1 MADGYVV
8 EAAGV
13 TKRFRDSRG
22 GALLTAVDCLDIR
35 AARGKM
41 TALIGPDGAGKTTFL
56 RMVCGLM
63 FPTEG
68 ILSVLGISVADK
80 PADVQ
85 RRLEYMPQKFGL
97 YEDLTCMENMNLYAD
112 LHGISAEERKERFE
126 KLFHM
131 TGLAPFAQRLAG
143 KLSGG
148 MKQKLGLACTLVR
161 TPELLIL
168 DEPTAGVDPLS
179 RRELWEIL
187 KDLVKGGHISVLV
200 STAYMEEAELC
211 DEVYILNK
219 GKVLDRGTPEE
230 LRKETEG
237 RCRMAKTPEGIPPR
251 VLQAA
256 FLDDRESVEDAV
268 PEKGNVR
275 FVLKEG
281 VPLERVK
288 AFSCYPRLE
297 TESVPSRLEDSFM
310 CCLGKLER
318 KESPL
323 EGFELDYKEPAHIS
337 GKVDIEVKN
346 LVRRFGD
353 FTAVDNTS
361 FQVHE
366 GEIFGLL
373 GPNGAGKST
382 TFKMLCGLLPA
393 SSGELSV
400 AGVNLRTARAAARAN
415 VGYVAQKFSLYGM
428 LTVRENLEFFGGAY
442 GLPRQKIKERMKE
455 VLSQFGLSGA
465 EDRMA
470 GDLPGGYK
478 QRLSMA
484 AALLHEPK
492 ILFLDEPTSGI
503 DPPARRVFWRQITA
517 LAAKGTT
524 VIITTHFMDE
534 AEYCDR
540 IMIQD
545 QGKMLILLIGYGL
558 SLDVKNVPVAVV
570 MEDASPTVQDML
582 SFMDGS
588 DYFDPRYTTSMK
600 EGTEMMNRREVD
612 AIIRV
617 PPNFTENLFRG
628 GSHVQIILWGVD
640 AASARTAE
648 SYLEAGLASWQAA
661 NASKYMTVSDGLGF
675 VSVTPRQW
683 FNDANTSTWF
693 FIPGLVVLIMT
704 LVGLFLTTMVMAR
717 EWERGTLEALF
728 ITPVRPI
735 EILLSKMIPYFG
747 IAAIGFWLCMAAA
760 RYLYGVP
767 VHGSFLMILL
777 GSVIYLIVTLGMG
790 LTISSVIK
798 NQFFACQVSML
809 VSTLPTVMLS
819 GFIFDLRSAPAVVY
833 AVGHVLPATYYMEL
847 LKSLFLAGND
857 WALIRENCLI
867 LGGYAV
873 FFTGLSCVVTKK
885 RLE

>member
-35 AARGKM
+35 AVRGKM

-85 RRLEYMPQKFGL
+85 RRLGYMPQKFGL

-112 LHGISAEERKERFE
+112 LHGISTEERKERFE

-161 TPELLIL
+161 TPKLLIL

-187 KDLVKGGHISVLV
+187 KDLVEGGHISVLV

-237 RCRMAKTPEGIPPR
+237 RCRMAKTPEGIPSR

-256 FLDDRESVEDAV
+256 FLDDWESVEDAV

-297 TESVPSRLEDSFM
+297 TESVPSSLEDSFM

-400 AGVNLRTARAAARAN
+400 AGVNLRTARVAARAN

-455 VLSQFGLSGA
+455 VLSRFGLSGA

-545 QGKMLILLIGYGL
+545 QGKMLILGTPEEVRDRSG
-558 SLDVKNVPVAVV
+558 KNLTMNEAFIAIV
-570 MEDASPTVQDML
+570 ENS
-582 SFMDGS
+582 
-588 DYFDPRYTTSMK
+588 RRK
-600 EGTEMMNRREVD
+600 E
-612 AIIRV
+612 
-617 PPNFTENLFRG
+617 
-628 GSHVQIILWGVD
+628 
-640 AASARTAE
+640 
-648 SYLEAGLASWQAA
+648 
-661 NASKYMTVSDGLGF
+661 
-675 VSVTPRQW
+675 
-683 FNDANTSTWF
+683 
-693 FIPGLVVLIMT
+693 
-704 LVGLFLTTMVMAR
+704 
-717 EWERGTLEALF
+717 
-728 ITPVRPI
+728 
-735 EILLSKMIPYFG
+735 
-747 IAAIGFWLCMAAA
+747 
-760 RYLYGVP
+760 
-767 VHGSFLMILL
+767 
-777 GSVIYLIVTLGMG
+777 
-790 LTISSVIK
+790 
-798 NQFFACQVSML
+798 
-809 VSTLPTVMLS
+809 
-819 GFIFDLRSAPAVVY
+819 
-833 AVGHVLPATYYMEL
+833 EL
-847 LKSLFLAGND
+847 
-857 WALIRENCLI
+857 
-867 LGGYAV
+867 
-873 FFTGLSCVVTKK
+873 
-885 RLE
+885 

>member
-35 AARGKM
+35 AVRGKM

-85 RRLEYMPQKFGL
+85 RRLGYMPQKFGL

-112 LHGISAEERKERFE
+112 LHGISTEERKERFE

-187 KDLVKGGHISVLV
+187 KDLVEGGHISVLV

-237 RCRMAKTPEGIPPR
+237 RCRMAKTPEGIPSR

-256 FLDDRESVEDAV
+256 FLDDWESVEDAV

-297 TESVPSRLEDSFM
+297 TESVPSSLEDSFM

-400 AGVNLRTARAAARAN
+400 AGVNLRTARVAARAN

-455 VLSQFGLSGA
+455 VLSRFGLSGA

-545 QGKMLILLIGYGL
+545 QGKMLILGTPEEVRDRSG
-558 SLDVKNVPVAVV
+558 KNLTMNEAFIAIV
-570 MEDASPTVQDML
+570 ENS
-582 SFMDGS
+582 
-588 DYFDPRYTTSMK
+588 RRK
-600 EGTEMMNRREVD
+600 E
-612 AIIRV
+612 
-617 PPNFTENLFRG
+617 
-628 GSHVQIILWGVD
+628 
-640 AASARTAE
+640 
-648 SYLEAGLASWQAA
+648 
-661 NASKYMTVSDGLGF
+661 
-675 VSVTPRQW
+675 
-683 FNDANTSTWF
+683 
-693 FIPGLVVLIMT
+693 
-704 LVGLFLTTMVMAR
+704 
-717 EWERGTLEALF
+717 
-728 ITPVRPI
+728 
-735 EILLSKMIPYFG
+735 
-747 IAAIGFWLCMAAA
+747 
-760 RYLYGVP
+760 
-767 VHGSFLMILL
+767 
-777 GSVIYLIVTLGMG
+777 
-790 LTISSVIK
+790 
-798 NQFFACQVSML
+798 
-809 VSTLPTVMLS
+809 
-819 GFIFDLRSAPAVVY
+819 
-833 AVGHVLPATYYMEL
+833 EL
-847 LKSLFLAGND
+847 
-857 WALIRENCLI
+857 
-867 LGGYAV
+867 
-873 FFTGLSCVVTKK
+873 
-885 RLE
+885 

>member
-13 TKRFRDSRG
+13 TKRFRDSRR

-85 RRLEYMPQKFGL
+85 RRLGYMPQKFGL

-112 LHGISAEERKERFE
+112 LHGISTEERKERFE

-161 TPELLIL
+161 TPELLVL
-168 DEPTAGVDPLS
+168 DEPTVGVDPLS

-187 KDLVKGGHISVLV
+187 KELVAEEQISVLV

-211 DEVYILNK
+211 NEVYILNK
-219 GKVLDRGTPEE
+219 GKLLDRGTPEE
-230 LRKETEG
+230 LRKKTEG
-237 RCRMAKTPEGIPPR
+237 LCYTAKIPEGISPR
-251 VLQAA
+251 ILQAA
-256 FLDDRESVEDAV
+256 LLDDRESVDDAV

-275 FVLKEG
+275 FILKKNE
-281 VPLERVK
+281 PLEKIK
-288 AFSCYPRLE
+288 AFSYYPDLE
-297 TESVPSRLEDSFM
+297 TESVPPRLEDSFM
-310 CCLGKLER
+310 LALREAEK
-318 KESPL
+318 KENSL
-323 EGFELDYKEPAHIS
+323 AGFEVDYKKHVLIS
-337 GKVDIEVKN
+337 EDVDIKVKN

-353 FTAVDNTS
+353 FVAVDNTS
-361 FQVHE
+361 FQVHK

-442 GLPRQKIKERMKE
+442 GLTRSRIKKRME
-455 VLSQFGLSGA
+455 AVLSQFDLRGV
-465 EDRMA
+465 ENTIA

-503 DPPARRVFWRQITA
+503 DPPARRIFWRQITA
-517 LAAKGTT
+517 LAAQGTT

-545 QGKMLILLIGYGL
+545 QGKMLIL
-558 SLDVKNVPVAVV
+558 
-570 MEDASPTVQDML
+570 
-582 SFMDGS
+582 
-588 DYFDPRYTTSMK
+588 
-600 EGTEMMNRREVD
+600 GTPEEV
-612 AIIRV
+612 R
-617 PPNFTENLFRG
+617 NRG
-628 GSHVQIILWGVD
+628 GKNL
-640 AASARTAE
+640 TMN
-648 SYLEAGLASWQAA
+648 EA
-661 NASKYMTVSDGLGF
+661 
-675 VSVTPRQW
+675 
-683 FNDANTSTWF
+683 
-693 FIPGLVVLIMT
+693 FI
-704 LVGLFLTTMVMAR
+704 
-717 EWERGTLEALF
+717 
-728 ITPVRPI
+728 
-735 EILLSKMIPYFG
+735 
-747 IAAIGFWLCMAAA
+747 AIVENS
-760 RYLYGVP
+760 RR
-767 VHGSFLMILL
+767 
-777 GSVIYLIVTLGMG
+777 
-790 LTISSVIK
+790 K
-798 NQFFACQVSML
+798 E
-809 VSTLPTVMLS
+809 
-819 GFIFDLRSAPAVVY
+819 
-833 AVGHVLPATYYMEL
+833 EL
-847 LKSLFLAGND
+847 
-857 WALIRENCLI
+857 
-867 LGGYAV
+867 
-873 FFTGLSCVVTKK
+873 
-885 RLE
+885 

>member
-35 AARGKM
+35 AVRGKM

-85 RRLEYMPQKFGL
+85 RRLGYMPQKFGL

-112 LHGISAEERKERFE
+112 LHGISAGERKERFE

-297 TESVPSRLEDSFM
+297 TESVPSSLEDSFM

-346 LVRRFGD
+346 LVRQFGD

-400 AGVNLRTARAAARAN
+400 AGVNLRTARVAARAN

-455 VLSQFGLSGA
+455 VLSRFGLSGA

-545 QGKMLILLIGYGL
+545 QGKMLILGTPEEVRNRGG
-558 SLDVKNVPVAVV
+558 KNL
-570 MEDASPTVQDML
+570 T
-582 SFMDGS
+582 
-588 DYFDPRYTTSMK
+588 
-600 EGTEMMNRREVD
+600 MNEAFIAIVENSRRE
-612 AIIRV
+612 
-617 PPNFTENLFRG
+617 E
-628 GSHVQIILWGVD
+628 
-640 AASARTAE
+640 
-648 SYLEAGLASWQAA
+648 
-661 NASKYMTVSDGLGF
+661 
-675 VSVTPRQW
+675 
-683 FNDANTSTWF
+683 
-693 FIPGLVVLIMT
+693 
-704 LVGLFLTTMVMAR
+704 
-717 EWERGTLEALF
+717 
-728 ITPVRPI
+728 
-735 EILLSKMIPYFG
+735 
-747 IAAIGFWLCMAAA
+747 
-760 RYLYGVP
+760 
-767 VHGSFLMILL
+767 
-777 GSVIYLIVTLGMG
+777 
-790 LTISSVIK
+790 
-798 NQFFACQVSML
+798 
-809 VSTLPTVMLS
+809 
-819 GFIFDLRSAPAVVY
+819 
-833 AVGHVLPATYYMEL
+833 EL
-847 LKSLFLAGND
+847 
-857 WALIRENCLI
+857 
-867 LGGYAV
+867 
-873 FFTGLSCVVTKK
+873 
-885 RLE
+885 

>member
-35 AARGKM
+35 AVRGKM

-68 ILSVLGISVADK
+68 ILSVLGIPVADK

-85 RRLEYMPQKFGL
+85 RRLGYMPQKFGL

-112 LHGISAEERKERFE
+112 LHGISTEERKERFE

-161 TPELLIL
+161 TPELLVL
-168 DEPTAGVDPLS
+168 DEPTVGVDPLS

-187 KDLVKGGHISVLV
+187 KELVAEEQISVLV

-211 DEVYILNK
+211 NEVYILNK
-219 GKVLDRGTPEE
+219 GKLLDRGTPEE
-230 LRKETEG
+230 LRKKTEG
-237 RCRMAKTPEGIPPR
+237 LCYTAKIPEGISPR
-251 VLQAA
+251 ILQVAL
-256 FLDDRESVEDAV
+256 LDDRESVDDAV

-275 FVLKEG
+275 FILKKNE
-281 VPLERVK
+281 PLEKIK
-288 AFSCYPRLE
+288 AFSYYPDLE
-297 TESVPSRLEDSFM
+297 TESVPPRLEDSFM
-310 CCLGKLER
+310 LALREAEE
-318 KESPL
+318 KENSL
-323 EGFELDYKEPAHIS
+323 AGFEVDYKKHVLIS
-337 GKVDIEVKN
+337 EDVDIKVKN

-353 FTAVDNTS
+353 FVAVDNTS
-361 FQVHE
+361 FQVHK

-442 GLPRQKIKERMKE
+442 GLTRSRIKKRME
-455 VLSQFGLSGA
+455 AVLSQFDLRGV
-465 EDRMA
+465 ENTIA

-503 DPPARRVFWRQITA
+503 DPPARRIFWRQITA
-517 LAAKGTT
+517 LAAQGTT

-545 QGKMLILLIGYGL
+545 QGKMLIL
-558 SLDVKNVPVAVV
+558 
-570 MEDASPTVQDML
+570 
-582 SFMDGS
+582 
-588 DYFDPRYTTSMK
+588 
-600 EGTEMMNRREVD
+600 GTPEEV
-612 AIIRV
+612 R
-617 PPNFTENLFRG
+617 NRG
-628 GSHVQIILWGVD
+628 GKNL
-640 AASARTAE
+640 TMN
-648 SYLEAGLASWQAA
+648 EA
-661 NASKYMTVSDGLGF
+661 
-675 VSVTPRQW
+675 
-683 FNDANTSTWF
+683 
-693 FIPGLVVLIMT
+693 FI
-704 LVGLFLTTMVMAR
+704 
-717 EWERGTLEALF
+717 
-728 ITPVRPI
+728 
-735 EILLSKMIPYFG
+735 
-747 IAAIGFWLCMAAA
+747 AIVENS
-760 RYLYGVP
+760 RR
-767 VHGSFLMILL
+767 
-777 GSVIYLIVTLGMG
+777 
-790 LTISSVIK
+790 K
-798 NQFFACQVSML
+798 E
-809 VSTLPTVMLS
+809 
-819 GFIFDLRSAPAVVY
+819 
-833 AVGHVLPATYYMEL
+833 EL
-847 LKSLFLAGND
+847 
-857 WALIRENCLI
+857 
-867 LGGYAV
+867 
-873 FFTGLSCVVTKK
+873 
-885 RLE
+885 

>member
-85 RRLEYMPQKFGL
+85 RRLGYMPQKFGL

-230 LRKETEG
+230 LRKKTEG
-237 RCRMAKTPEGIPPR
+237 LCYTAKIPEGISPR
-251 VLQAA
+251 ILQAA
-256 FLDDRESVEDAV
+256 LLDDRESVDDAV

-275 FVLKEG
+275 FILKKNE
-281 VPLERVK
+281 PLEKIK
-288 AFSCYPRLE
+288 AFSYYPDLE
-297 TESVPSRLEDSFM
+297 TESVPPRLEDSFM
-310 CCLGKLER
+310 LALREAEE
-318 KESPL
+318 KENSL
-323 EGFELDYKEPAHIS
+323 AGFEVDYKKHVLIS
-337 GKVDIEVKN
+337 EDVDIKVKN

-353 FTAVDNTS
+353 FVAVDNTS
-361 FQVHE
+361 FQVHK

-442 GLPRQKIKERMKE
+442 GLTRSRIKKRME
-455 VLSQFGLSGA
+455 AVLSQFDLRGV
-465 EDRMA
+465 ENTIA

-503 DPPARRVFWRQITA
+503 DPPARRIFWRQITA
-517 LAAKGTT
+517 LAAQGTT

-545 QGKMLILLIGYGL
+545 QGKMLIL
-558 SLDVKNVPVAVV
+558 
-570 MEDASPTVQDML
+570 
-582 SFMDGS
+582 
-588 DYFDPRYTTSMK
+588 
-600 EGTEMMNRREVD
+600 GTPEEV
-612 AIIRV
+612 R
-617 PPNFTENLFRG
+617 NRG
-628 GSHVQIILWGVD
+628 GKNL
-640 AASARTAE
+640 TMN
-648 SYLEAGLASWQAA
+648 EA
-661 NASKYMTVSDGLGF
+661 
-675 VSVTPRQW
+675 
-683 FNDANTSTWF
+683 
-693 FIPGLVVLIMT
+693 FI
-704 LVGLFLTTMVMAR
+704 
-717 EWERGTLEALF
+717 
-728 ITPVRPI
+728 
-735 EILLSKMIPYFG
+735 
-747 IAAIGFWLCMAAA
+747 AIVENS
-760 RYLYGVP
+760 RR
-767 VHGSFLMILL
+767 
-777 GSVIYLIVTLGMG
+777 
-790 LTISSVIK
+790 K
-798 NQFFACQVSML
+798 E
-809 VSTLPTVMLS
+809 
-819 GFIFDLRSAPAVVY
+819 
-833 AVGHVLPATYYMEL
+833 EL
-847 LKSLFLAGND
+847 
-857 WALIRENCLI
+857 
-867 LGGYAV
+867 
-873 FFTGLSCVVTKK
+873 
-885 RLE
+885 